1 MWLITQGVFCFLE
14 VQVQCVL
21 LPIVAKWLSVSKAEP
36 PTVFADTL
44 LLVSVHQSFSA
55 IWIQCHP
62 FSFNLPVAQKKNLK
76 IHELFSYLSSKR
88 HSDVS
93 QVVSTF
99 LFSGG
104 FNGIHS
110 LINAI

>member
-1 MWLITQGVFCFLE
+1 MDTVSSLLIQ
-14 VQVQCVL
+14 
-21 LPIVAKWLSVSKAEP
+21 
-36 PTVFADTL
+36 FAGGTE
-44 LLVSVHQSFSA
+44 
-55 IWIQCHP
+55 
-62 FSFNLPVAQKKNLK
+62 KNLK